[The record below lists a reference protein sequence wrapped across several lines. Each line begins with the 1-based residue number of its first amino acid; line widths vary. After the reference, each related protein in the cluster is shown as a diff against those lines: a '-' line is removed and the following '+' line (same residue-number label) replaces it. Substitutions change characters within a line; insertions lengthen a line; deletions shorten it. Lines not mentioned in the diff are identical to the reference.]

1 MNKQRGFTLIEL
13 MITVVIVAILAS
25 IALPSYTDYI
35 TRGKLSEASSML
47 ADLRVKLEQHYQDNR
62 SYAGACVNGSVAP
75 LPTGQY
81 FDFTCPT
88 LSGTAFII
96 QATGK
101 AGTPVAGFTFQL
113 DQTNARTTTAVPT
126 GWGTAPVAC
135 WVTRKG
141 GGCS

>member
-1 MNKQRGFTLIEL
+1 MNFQRGFTLIEL
-13 MITVVIVAILAS
+13 MITVAIVAILAS
-25 IALPSYTDYI
+25 IALPSYSDYL
-35 TRGKLSEASSML
+35 TRGKLTEATSML

-62 SYAGACVNGSVAP
+62 SYVGGCVVGSVAP

-88 LSGTAFII
+88 LAAATFTI
-96 QATGK
+96 QASGK
-101 AGTPVAGFTFQL
+101 AGTPVAGFIFQL
-113 DQTNARTTTAVPT
+113 DQANTRTTTATPS
-126 GWGTAPVAC
+126 GWGTAPIAC